1 MFDVLQIWWRMW
13 DFFSS
18 PSFEAGWNMMFA
30 NTWSPVSTFSLLMTK
45 RPCRGPLLQSC
56 GKSWQHIQLYFFF
69 FLFFYRSTL
78 HSLKENSM
86 TGKNM
91 FFLKI
96 LTSISHNCSWTCHND
111 EMFEIFISVKCTICN
126 TRVSTLGFIII
137 TFYLLLLF

>member
-69 FLFFYRSTL
+69 FLFFLQEHTAFT
-78 HSLKENSM
+78 K
-86 TGKNM
+86 GKQHDRKKI

-137 TFYLLLLF
+137 KFYLLLLF